1 MRTVKPVSF
10 PADPFVNSVDVL
22 ARAIRAARTQA
33 GVTMADAALV
43 ANVSIQTLVDVEAGR
58 PGVSI
63 GKLLQI
69 ADALG
74 VSLFVAPAAQRE
86 ALRSQIRRS
95 ASGESDK

>member
-1 MRTVKPVSF
+1 M
-10 PADPFVNSVDVL
+10 
-22 ARAIRAARTQA
+22 
-33 GVTMADAALV
+33 V

-63 GKLLQI
+63 GKILQI

-86 ALRSQIRRS
+86 VLRSQIRSTASSGS
-95 ASGESDK
+95 AK